1 MYFQMYPHCEN
12 ILTSK
17 GRCRRS
23 WRTLKNPLTLYK
35 QIPKNPGIP
44 LGPAHH
50 YFIGDSCDSCQS
62 KCDFCLLSICHCSLL
77 SLVISWR
84 QTERQ
89 RPPRPADQ
97 QMTRK
102 STMTFVMNNTAIN
115 IAPQFVKTWNYFQF
129 PLSFAISL
137 ISIQITKNVSGR
149 ELVGKVFVTGRV
161 ETAATSVTLLNKEIL
176 RFSPNILVQTHST
189 NTFKRRLVQLLKCSE

>member
-1 MYFQMYPHCEN
+1 MYPHCEN

-17 GRCRRS
+17 GRGRRS
-23 WRTLKNPLTLYK
+23 WRTLKNLLTLYK

-102 STMTFVMNNTAIN
+102 STMTFVMSNTAIN

-137 ISIQITKNVSGR
+137 ISIQITKNEASRFWSRARWQSFCHQSRWNG
-149 ELVGKVFVTGRV
+149 GDQCD
-161 ETAATSVTLLNKEIL
+161 NKEIL

>member
-1 MYFQMYPHCEN
+1 M
-12 ILTSK
+12 
-17 GRCRRS
+17 
-23 WRTLKNPLTLYK
+23 
-35 QIPKNPGIP
+35 
-44 LGPAHH
+44 PAHH

-62 KCDFCLLSICHCSLL
+62 KCDFCLLSICHCPLL

-115 IAPQFVKTWNYFQF
+115 IASQFVKTWNYFQF